1 MPGSREGITF
11 PKRRLEMSTNGKRK
25 WSAAEKL
32 RIVLEGMNPAVA
44 VSDLC
49 RREGISANLFYLW
62 KKQLLC
68 SAGKVFD
75 AKAGRPSAVEEKK
88 DAELQRLKEVVV
100 EITTENLELKKGL
113 SG

>member
-1 MPGSREGITF
+1 
-11 PKRRLEMSTNGKRK
+11 MSQNGKRK

-32 RIVLEGMNPAVA
+32 RIVLAGLDPNVS

-62 KKQLLC
+62 KKQLLS
-68 SAGKVFD
+68 SADKVFD
-75 AKAGRPSAVEEKK
+75 AKSGRPSVIEERKV
-88 DAELQRLKEVVV
+88 AELARLKEVVV

>member
-1 MPGSREGITF
+1 
-11 PKRRLEMSTNGKRK
+11 MSANGKRK

-32 RIVLEGMNPAVA
+32 RIVLDGIHPGVA

-49 RREGISANLFYLW
+49 RREGISPNLYYLW
-62 KKQLLC
+62 KKQLLS
-68 SAGKVFD
+68 SASKIFN

-88 DAELQRLKEVVV
+88 DAELARLKDVVV

>member
-11 PKRRLEMSTNGKRK
+11 PKRRREMSTNGKRK
-25 WSAAEKL
+25 WSASEKL

-62 KKQLLC
+62 KKQLLT
-68 SAGKVFD
+68 SAGKIFD

-88 DAELQRLKEVVV
+88 EAELQRLKEVVV